1 MAAEML
7 ELDVDVHHA
16 GMGRDRD
23 GCRVFGYRAPG
34 NKYSGTL
41 RNSDLFSHIY
51 TCAHVDVL

>member
-23 GCRVFGYRAPG
+23 GVQSFWLPG
-34 NKYSGTL
+34 SRKQIFRQL
-41 RNSDLFSHIY
+41 KKL
-51 TCAHVDVL
+51 